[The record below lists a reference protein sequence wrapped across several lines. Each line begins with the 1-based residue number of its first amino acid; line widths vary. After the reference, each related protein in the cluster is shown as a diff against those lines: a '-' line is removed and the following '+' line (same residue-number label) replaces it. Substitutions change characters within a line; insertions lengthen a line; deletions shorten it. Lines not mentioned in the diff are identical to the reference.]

1 MANKPVDIRAKFND
15 KSDPT
20 YLFEN
25 QCVAFIR
32 VCPKCGTRFPIGAD
46 HCISCG
52 EPRPRCQHRA
62 MENEIVCRSHS
73 FGRPYSI
80 YSKLAA
86 TLSDSVLEE
95 IVEADDRDL
104 SQEYALAKVA
114 LSSVLDDPKSI
125 KSDKLLAMCK
135 DFFTIAEKKKNI
147 EQGQVLNISWND
159 DLVNSLRTRVRNLI
173 KTFEA
178 LLEEKIEDPDLRKE
192 ILTELR
198 DRAKLVGN
206 MVTVPLDDKDYRNLQ
221 ESNK

>member
-1 MANKPVDIRAKFND
+1 M
-15 KSDPT
+15 
-20 YLFEN
+20 
-25 QCVAFIR
+25 
-32 VCPKCGTRFPIGAD
+32 
-46 HCISCG
+46 
-52 EPRPRCQHRA
+52 
-62 MENEIVCRSHS
+62 
-73 FGRPYSI
+73 
-80 YSKLAA
+80 
-86 TLSDSVLEE
+86 
-95 IVEADDRDL
+95 
-104 SQEYALAKVA
+104 
-114 LSSVLDDPKSI
+114 DDPKSI

-178 LLEEKIEDPDLRKE
+178 ILEEKIEDPDLRKE

-198 DRAKLVGN
+198 DRTKLVGN